1 MATSSAEEIYAEIM
15 AGMEAEREEI
25 KTGVHTEADEVRDY
39 GRSIAPVYSGPPH
52 KDVVPG
58 AYRDSIVVEEAPD
71 HDGMPA
77 VRVISRSRIAR
88 ILEFGTVKMH
98 EFGTFAN
105 MAAAFGGTLD
115 DTGEGEVAVEV
126 P

>member
-1 MATSSAEEIYAEIM
+1 MATSSAEEIYGDIM
-15 AGMEAEREEI
+15 AGIPAQREEI
-25 KTGVHTEADEVRDY
+25 HEGVHTEADQVKDF
-39 GRSIAPVYSGPPH
+39 GHSIAPVYTGPPH

-71 HDGMPA
+71 HEGLPA

-98 EFGTFAN
+98 EFGTFAA
-105 MAAAFGGTLD
+105 MASEFGGTLD
-115 DTGEGEVAVEV
+115 DTGGGEVAVEV